1 MSESDPQPTFGAVS
15 KALPICSRRSQRTPP
30 RCRNW
35 SYNRRM
41 LDATRFQCPNC
52 EAAYR
57 IVRVEA
63 PPARDD
69 HQLICL
75 SCKGPLHNRSMKY
88 FQERQTVLWSLAVL
102 LLLSGCAGAEP
113 ECDSLDTRNSVVEI
127 VSGDSNNALVNY
139 AAKNSSV
146 VEARVN
152 NASTEAEKLAILEKA
167 RQGGLYRLGDA
178 ISTKSKNRDK
188 RAVTCSGLL
197 SATVEDATA
206 QKQVDFKVEQT
217 PDGKVSV
224 SVNPFQF

>member
-1 MSESDPQPTFGAVS
+1 MSEA
-15 KALPICSRRSQRTPP
+15 I
-30 RCRNW
+30 
-35 SYNRRM
+35 
-41 LDATRFQCPNC
+41 RFQCPNC
-52 EAAYR
+52 EAAYE

-69 HQLICL
+69 HQLTCF
-75 SCKGPLHNRSMKY
+75 SCGGPLHNRSVKY
-88 FQERQTVLWSLAVL
+88 LQERQTVLWSLPVL

-146 VEARVN
+146 VEARAN

-167 RQGGLYRLGDA
+167 RQGGSYRLGDA
-178 ISTKSKNRDK
+178 ISTNSKSKDR
-188 RAVTCSGLL
+188 RAVSCSGLL

-217 PDGKVSV
+217 PDGNVFVSV
-224 SVNPFQF
+224 SPFQF

>member
-1 MSESDPQPTFGAVS
+1 VS
-15 KALPICSRRSQRTPP
+15 KQHF
-30 RCRNW
+30 
-35 SYNRRM
+35 NRR
-41 LDATRFQCPNC
+41 LCRTL
-52 EAAYR
+52 
-57 IVRVEA
+57 
-63 PPARDD
+63 RD
-69 HQLICL
+69 
-75 SCKGPLHNRSMKY
+75 NREHSMKY
-88 FQERQTVLWSLAVL
+88 FRERQTVLWGLPVL
-102 LLLSGCAGAEP
+102 LLLSVCGGAGP

-146 VEARVN
+146 VGARVN
-152 NASTEAEKLAILEKA
+152 NASTEAEKLAIWEKA
-167 RQGGLYRLGDA
+167 RQGGSYRLGDA
-178 ISTKSKNRDK
+178 ISTISKSKDN

>member
-1 MSESDPQPTFGAVS
+1 
-15 KALPICSRRSQRTPP
+15 
-30 RCRNW
+30 
-35 SYNRRM
+35 M

-88 FQERQTVLWSLAVL
+88 FQERQTVLWSLPVL

-152 NASTEAEKLAILEKA
+152 NASTEAEKLAIWEKA
-167 RQGGLYRLGDA
+167 RQGGSYRLGDA
-178 ISTKSKNRDK
+178 ISTNSKSRDK

-224 SVNPFQF
+224 SVSPFQF